1 MVILQRDSYVSS
13 YMYREYVLESADI
26 YVCLGTYPLI
36 PDDDAQIINSDPS
49 SLVLGKYFPIVIQS
63 HFISFVYRS
72 DIPKHCWY
80 ITDRY
85 REKVPYMTDTI
96 LLNASRV
103 IRIKFLKKRITTII
117 LSSQL
122 QSTSPHIYFI
132 NATLQKNKK
141 STFLVTSNTNTDQK
155 FRRNSIYVIA
165 IKNFYDLSFHKQNTY
180 SSIWSLNSNNKLR
193 TT

>member
-36 PDDDAQIINSDPS
+36 PDDAPQIINSDPS

-96 LLNASRV
+96 LLSVSRV

-122 QSTSPHIYFI
+122 PSTSPHIYFI
-132 NATLQKNKK
+132 NATFQKNKK
-141 STFLVTSNTNTDQK
+141 ATFLVTSNTNTDQK
-155 FRRNSIYVIA
+155 LRRNSIYVIA
-165 IKNFYDLSFHKQNTY
+165 IKNFYDLSFHKQNRY
-180 SSIWSLNSNNKLR
+180 SSIWLLNSNNKLC

>member
-1 MVILQRDSYVSS
+1 
-13 YMYREYVLESADI
+13 MYREYVLESADI
-26 YVCLGTYPLI
+26 HVCLGTYPLI
-36 PDDDAQIINSDPS
+36 PDDVPQIINSDPS
-49 SLVLGKYFPIVIQS
+49 SLILGKYFPIVIQS

-96 LLNASRV
+96 LLNVSRV

-117 LSSQL
+117 LSSKL

-141 STFLVTSNTNTDQK
+141 STFLVTSKTNTDQN

-165 IKNFYDLSFHKQNTY
+165 IKNLYDLFFHKQSRY
-180 SSIWSLNSNNKLR
+180 FSISSLNCNNKLC